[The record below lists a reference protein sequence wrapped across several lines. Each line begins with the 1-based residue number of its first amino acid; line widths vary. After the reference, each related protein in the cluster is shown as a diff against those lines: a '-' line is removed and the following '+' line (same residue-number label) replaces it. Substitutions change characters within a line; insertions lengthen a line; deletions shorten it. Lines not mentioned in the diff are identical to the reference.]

1 MLEDD
6 SEPFLF
12 WLGLDA
18 SGSHWLLRSFLK
30 HDAMLVKITIGSV
43 HVAKPDFGAVLLASK
58 SRLLEFGTLTACLQ
72 CYLLQCTWGLPAS
85 LRVGLLFETFL
96 GFHRILLLVCVLE
109 RLFLR
114 DFFRLELYRRF
125 EHPLFL
131 WSELVPY
138 WWRIRR
144 VELLL
149 LFCFSS

>member
-12 WLGLDA
+12 GLGLDA

-30 HDAMLVKITIGSV
+30 HDAMLVKITIRFA
-43 HVAKPDFGAVLLASK
+43 HVAEPDFGAVLLACK

-85 LRVGLLFETFL
+85 LRVGLLVETL
-96 GFHRILLLVCVLE
+96 WGLQRILLPICILE

-114 DFFRLELYRRF
+114 DFFGLELDRRF

-131 WSELVPY
+131 CPELVPY
-138 WWRIRR
+138 RWRIGR
-144 VELLL
+144 VKLLL